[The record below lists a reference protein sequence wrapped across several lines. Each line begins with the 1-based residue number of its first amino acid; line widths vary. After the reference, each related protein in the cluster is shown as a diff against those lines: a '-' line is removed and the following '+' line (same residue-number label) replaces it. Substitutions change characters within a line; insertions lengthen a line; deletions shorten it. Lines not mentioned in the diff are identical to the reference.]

1 MLISGIFFSCGWN
14 EKALWDH
21 FLHRLAENVKDEI
34 YSLELPV
41 GLDKLVDLAIRV
53 DDRIALRSRHRR
65 GGFPRERA
73 MGAESVATSDT
84 RFQCFVLP
92 EEEPM
97 QIGGARLTAGEQR
110 RRLANQLCLYC
121 GWDARRFVSACPIC
135 AAGKGSNRPP
145 AGLLQP
151 LSVPSQPWSH
161 IAMDFVT
168 GLPLSDGKSVVLTVV
183 DRFSKATHF
192 IPLPKLPSARE
203 TATIVLDHI
212 FRIHGLPVDVVSDRG
227 PQFVSKFWTE
237 FCRQLGATAS
247 LSSGYHPQTNG
258 QAERAN
264 QDLERVLHCVA
275 SAEPSSWSSRLNM
288 VEYAHNSLPV
298 SSTGLSP
305 FQCCLGYQPPLFP
318 SQESDAV
325 VPSAH
330 AFIQRC
336 PIFRSPLQPLIS
348 APPPPRLIEGSPAYS
363 VRRLIDVR
371 RRGRGYQYLVDWE
384 GYGPEE
390 RCWIPAR
397 DILDRALID
406 QFYQRHG
413 ESSGDARRRPWG
425 GGYCHG
431 SGCLLGSPCYLVML
445 AARGLGNLCRSCS
458 RCARITSW
466 LSPTCLSFPISH
478 ICLCVYYSLWV
489 DCLVF
494 ARIVTYLSICPLLR
508 QTWTLGDPAA
518 RVARRDCRP
527 ALESWCPRQQFKYCL
542 RYFVAKNKVFS
553 FFRTLLLSPSAP
565 SPDIF
570 IALLFYIVCFSLPDL
585 MAFIYLR

>member
-1 MLISGIFFSCGWN
+1 MPLYLEDRQRSPHPDWREEQGIG
-14 EKALWDH
+14 
-21 FLHRLAENVKDEI
+21 
-34 YSLELPV
+34 
-41 GLDKLVDLAIRV
+41 G
-53 DDRIALRSRHRR
+53 RHRTKPPLYVCGQMVWLSAKDINFR
-65 GGFPRERA
+65 LPTRKLGPTFIGPFI
-73 MGAESVATSDT
+73 VAK
-84 RFQCFVLP
+84 VLSP
-92 EEEPM
+92 VTV
-97 QIGGARLTAGEQR
+97 RL
-110 RRLANQLCLYC
+110 
-121 GWDARRFVSACPIC
+121 
-135 AAGKGSNRPP
+135 K
-145 AGLLQP
+145 
-151 LSVPSQPWSH
+151 
-161 IAMDFVT
+161 
-168 GLPLSDGKSVVLTVV
+168 LT
-183 DRFSKATHF
+183 
-192 IPLPKLPSARE
+192 
-203 TATIVLDHI
+203 
-212 FRIHGLPVDVVSDRG
+212 
-227 PQFVSKFWTE
+227 PQFNKIHPVFHVSK
-237 FCRQLGATAS
+237 
-247 LSSGYHPQTNG
+247 
-258 QAERAN
+258 
-264 QDLERVLHCVA
+264 
-275 SAEPSSWSSRLNM
+275 
-288 VEYAHNSLPV
+288 
-298 SSTGLSP
+298 
-305 FQCCLGYQPPLFP
+305 
-318 SQESDAV
+318 
-325 VPSAH
+325 
-330 AFIQRC
+330 IK